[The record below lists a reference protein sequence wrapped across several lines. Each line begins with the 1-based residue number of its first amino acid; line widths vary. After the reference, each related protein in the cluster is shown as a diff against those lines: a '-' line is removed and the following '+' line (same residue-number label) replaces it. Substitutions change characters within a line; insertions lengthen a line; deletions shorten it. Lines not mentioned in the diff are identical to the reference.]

1 MGSSWKNMDVKRL
14 RITICKELK
23 FDKHV
28 LKICSK
34 ARRNLSVL
42 ARNSTFLNL
51 KRQRISLQISLN
63 HSLNTVHSP
72 LKRIKNPVEHLRWS
86 YFAKIG
92 NHLKALTIFTKGST
106 IYVRQCAKYSSTI
119 CKATNK
125 ANHC

>member
-23 FDKHV
+23 FDEHV

-34 ARRNLSVL
+34 ARRNLSIL
-42 ARNSTFLNL
+42 ARNSKFLNL

-72 LKRIKNPVEHLRWS
+72 QKRIKNPVEHLRWS
-86 YFAKIG
+86 FYAK
-92 NHLKALTIFTKGST
+92 NS
-106 IYVRQCAKYSSTI
+106 
-119 CKATNK
+119 
-125 ANHC
+125 